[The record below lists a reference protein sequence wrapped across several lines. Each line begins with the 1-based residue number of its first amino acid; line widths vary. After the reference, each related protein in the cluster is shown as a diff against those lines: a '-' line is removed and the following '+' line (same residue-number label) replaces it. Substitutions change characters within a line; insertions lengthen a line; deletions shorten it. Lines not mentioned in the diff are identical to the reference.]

1 MQLTPHSINNINIGE
16 IISDEVIL
24 KTTDDGLTIL
34 GDLYYQGY
42 DKIII
47 YEKNITP
54 EFFDLKTGIAG
65 EVLQKFAQYRI
76 PLAIVGDFSKY
87 TSKSIKDFIFES
99 NKGKFINF
107 IASREEA
114 LKVLATSVL

>member
-1 MQLTPHSINNINIGE
+1 MQLTLHSINNIKIGE

-42 DKIII
+42 DKIIT

-87 TSKSIKDFIFES
+87 TSKSLKDFIFES

-107 IASREEA
+107 IASKEEA
-114 LKVLATSVL
+114 LKVLATSVV

>member
-1 MQLTPHSINNINIGE
+1 MQITLHSINNSKIGE

>member
-1 MQLTPHSINNINIGE
+1 MQITLHSINNSKIGE

-76 PLAIVGDFSKY
+76 PLAIVGDFSKF
-87 TSKSIKDFIFES
+87 TSKSLKDFIFES

>member
-1 MQLTPHSINNINIGE
+1 MQLTLHSINNIKIGE

-87 TSKSIKDFIFES
+87 TSKSLKDFIFES

-107 IASREEA
+107 IASRVEFA
-114 LKVLATSVL
+114 L